1 MAARIEPLFTST
13 QETARASAETLLA
26 SLNTTVT
33 LWWLRPTNFSGGAQ
47 QRVNVARGCSRAYP
61 AMQLEEHMA
70 SVGATNREVALELI
84 LEAKSCG
91 AVIVG
96 IFDDEAARA

>member
-33 LWWLRPTNFSGGAQ
+33 LWWL
-47 QRVNVARGCSRAYP
+47 RAYP